1 MPIAVVQEWA
11 EGGNDTTNYDR
22 VHQRIMDGPSPD
34 GFRVHTAG
42 ATEGGGFRIFEVWD
56 SEEQYRRFVEEQLM
70 PVVQE
75 RGNAQLLHDG
85 EAVAHPEALNNVRH
99 ISWGGA

>member
-1 MPIAVVQEWA
+1 MAIVVVQEWA

-75 RGNAQLLHDG
+75 LGDSGDPPTTTTYELH
-85 EAVAHPEALNNVRH
+85 ELVVVR
-99 ISWGGA
+99 